1 MLKRKAVTIAVLAI
15 LVLTALGLRA
25 ATPQRASFIDAHS
38 AYTTPAD
45 PLPLPI
51 SPPPG
56 CSAWLVRQNTPH
68 QPPLALPRHFQS
80 HLNPDTSSFWT
91 SRTGEAL
98 RLPLAG
104 LKTLRLL

>member
-1 MLKRKAVTIAVLAI
+1 MLKRKVATIAVLIA

-25 ATPQRASFIDAHS
+25 ATTQRTSFIDANS

-56 CSAWLVRQNTPH
+56 
-68 QPPLALPRHFQS
+68 
-80 HLNPDTSSFWT
+80 
-91 SRTGEAL
+91 
-98 RLPLAG
+98 
-104 LKTLRLL
+104 

>member
-1 MLKRKAVTIAVLAI
+1 MFKRKAATIAVLAV

-25 ATPQRASFIDAHS
+25 ATMPQRASFIDAHS

-56 CSAWLVRQNTPH
+56 
-68 QPPLALPRHFQS
+68 
-80 HLNPDTSSFWT
+80 
-91 SRTGEAL
+91 
-98 RLPLAG
+98 
-104 LKTLRLL
+104 

>member
-1 MLKRKAVTIAVLAI
+1 MLKRKAVNIAVLAI

-56 CSAWLVRQNTPH
+56 
-68 QPPLALPRHFQS
+68 
-80 HLNPDTSSFWT
+80 
-91 SRTGEAL
+91 
-98 RLPLAG
+98 
-104 LKTLRLL
+104 